1 MLTAQVDSDYK
12 DQTPPINSVS
22 GDGAGL
28 GAPSVETLGSPA
40 ADTTAATPA
49 DQGVADAA
57 PAPGLLESSKT
68 PPSAAAVTVETPS
81 SGVTGVPGWASSGL
95 AGANE
100 FVQLLARAVHQFH
113 TYPPTSPF
121 CLDVIAACH
130 KGLAAMTVD
139 DTFAF
144 CVTPDQLMV
153 GDRALAATPTVSN
166 ELIRRLHRAQVAEV
180 TFERGT
186 PVRDLSRFCID
197 VSHVQDAAPQHVT
210 FAERLVDHG
219 VSAIEARMAHRPEVL
234 EIGTPAP
241 PVCELVSHERL
252 RRQEQALSG
261 GPVHHLYPPD
271 KGWVRMDPTVSL
283 ESVSLVDLA
292 IIVDD
297 PAEIAAMLM
306 RLTGE
311 NPVSPAE
318 RDAALEKKFTDVAA
332 IFAAADPRLARVLF
346 AKLAR
351 TVLNLDP
358 NRRKE
363 LLKQTILPGL
373 LDGRVD
379 GSVLADFPDLDLAE
393 ALCLLLDLETAAPE
407 VLSTALD
414 RLALPEDRRKAI
426 VPLLNDRLQGVAQE
440 EHQGTK
446 LALDRYAHKL
456 LRIEADEDKSFAEY
470 TGFDLS
476 MDAQSA
482 AVVDGAPAT
491 MAATDTVAEQIACL
505 RRLVRLEPD
514 PRLAEIFLERALSF
528 AHVFETSARWGDLAG
543 MLHDF
548 RQLGDSLRESRPDVA
563 DAVAQA
569 LTTFCTVDRATELG
583 ELHQKGGEARDTAA
597 LVLDALGPFAAEA
610 LARAVDNPGIRSRE
624 RAVADLMADHAAVL
638 APSLALCLDGGDP
651 AAPRAII
658 RVLGLA
664 GPGHELVVI
673 RQLKS
678 SDESTGREA
687 LRALARMG
695 TPQAASAVAMQIED
709 GSETM
714 RPAAEEALGHF
725 PQELAI
731 AQLRKLLGNRDFVLR
746 HPQLTG
752 RLMDRATGAN
762 VDMLAGTLEGLVSLR
777 FRFWNTHHVRIAH
790 KAQQLLQR

>member
-1 MLTAQVDSDYK
+1 MLTVQAEADYK
-12 DQTPPINSVS
+12 DQVLPPNSVS
-22 GDGAGL
+22 GGEGRDLESEAEVTPAEPYSPAQPSSLDAAETQVSTGTG
-28 GAPSVETLGSPA
+28 GAPSW
-40 ADTTAATPA
+40 
-49 DQGVADAA
+49 
-57 PAPGLLESSKT
+57 
-68 PPSAAAVTVETPS
+68 PSAELT
-81 SGVTGVPGWASSGL
+81 
-95 AGANE
+95 GAND

-113 TYPPTSPF
+113 TYPPTSPL

-130 KGLAAMTVD
+130 K
-139 DTFAF
+139 
-144 CVTPDQLMV
+144 
-153 GDRALAATPTVSN
+153 ALAAITLDDKFAFRVTPSQLFVGDHALALTPTVSN
-166 ELIRRLHRAQVAEV
+166 ELVRRLHRAQVAEV

-197 VSHVQDAAPQHVT
+197 LSLVQDGSPQKVP
-210 FAERLVDHG
+210 FAERLTDHG
-219 VSAIEARMAHRPEVL
+219 VSAIDARMAHRPEVL
-234 EIGTPAP
+234 EVGTPGA

-271 KGWVRMDPTVSL
+271 KGWVRMDPTVPL
-283 ESVSLVDLA
+283 DSVSLVDLA

-297 PAEIAAMLM
+297 PSEIAAMLM

-358 NRRKE
+358 ARRKD

-379 GSVLADFPDLDLAE
+379 GGVLADFPDLDLAE

-414 RLALPEDRRKAI
+414 RLALSEERRRAL
-426 VPLLNDRLQGVAQE
+426 VPLLNDRLQGVAEE

-456 LRIEADEDKSFAEY
+456 VRIESDENKSFAEY
-470 TGFDLS
+470 AAFDLA
-476 MDAQSA
+476 MDPQSA
-482 AVVDGAPAT
+482 AVVEGAPSVIAT
-491 MAATDTVAEQIACL
+491 TDTVAAQIACL

-514 PRLAEIFLERALSF
+514 PRLVDVFLGRALTL
-528 AHVFETSARWGDLAG
+528 AHAFEVGQRWADLAE
-543 MLHDF
+543 MLRRF
-548 RQLGDSLRESRPDVA
+548 RELSDTLRESRPDVA
-563 DAVAQA
+563 DVITAA
-569 LTTFCTVDRATELG
+569 LAAFCTVERATQLG
-583 ELHQKGGEARDTAA
+583 ELHQQGGAARETAA
-597 LVLDALGPFAAEA
+597 LLLEALGPFAAEP
-610 LARAVDNPGIRSRE
+610 LARAVDHPGIRSRG
-624 RAVADLMADHAAVL
+624 RAVADLMADHATML
-638 APSLALCLDGGDP
+638 APSLTLCLDGCGP
-651 AAPRAII
+651 LARRAII

-664 GPGHELVVI
+664 GPGHELAVM

-678 SDESTGREA
+678 SDEPTCREA
-687 LRALARMG
+687 LRALARIG
-695 TPQAASAVAMQIED
+695 TPQAASAVAMQIDEGAD
-709 GSETM
+709 WA
-714 RPAAEEALGHF
+714 RPAAEEALWHF
-725 PQELAI
+725 PQDLAM
-731 AQLRKLLGNRDFVLR
+731 AQLLRLLGRRDFVLR
-746 HPQLTG
+746 YPQMAS
-752 RLMDRATGAN
+752 RLMDRAATAN
-762 VDMLAGTLEGLVSLR
+762 VDVLAGALEGLVSLR
-777 FRFWNTHHVRIAH
+777 FRFWNTQLVRVAH